1 MSRRLGLAAALLAL
15 LASACSR
22 DLDVPSLER
31 VVLSPAFSTVAPR
44 QTVSFTASGGA
55 GGYAFGFAP
64 GGRLSGTDA
73 TIDSSG
79 LYVAGSAGSA
89 QDTVEVTD
97 AAGRK
102 ATAKVQV
109 GTRLQIYRSETRAV
123 APRETV
129 AFLAIG
135 GQPPYTFS
143 IAASGSGNPTVDPV
157 SGAYVAGDR
166 AGDLDP
172 DSIVTDVVRV
182 TDASGVAQSATMEVL
197 VGKRLHLR
205 LDTSEVFPGV
215 AARLVADGGKPPY
228 AFAFADRGNR
238 SRGTVNAFSGE
249 YVPGFSPGAID
260 VLAVTDATSA
270 PPAAVTA
277 PAVGGVPLA
286 VGAGAHRCIA
296 GDFNGDL
303 SADVAF
309 GINAED
315 VGKFVVAEMLDT
327 PAPFIQGY
335 YMAERD
341 QGWSFGFAGDFSG
354 TGRERI
360 LFFGGGGGGPGSLWS
375 MVPDLAG
382 YMSIEQPTATAGTQP
397 GNVRMATAVLDPE
410 GATTFYI
417 DASGPGCW
425 VPSPGH
431 YLVRV
436 VWPRGALQPSAPT
449 CVLAEDF
456 CPASTC
462 GSDGY
467 PVAMAAGDFN
477 GDGKTDLAWI
487 LQTSN
492 DGSTVE
498 GPNARVYVSYGDDIV
513 GPGQTTLFPALG
525 QKAGWPAGSW
535 SFQARS
541 GDAQTAFMAV
551 PLPSGGDALLVRLTD
566 ATTGRSQLFAIR
578 DPQAAGAWDAPFDPN
593 GAGVA
598 GVAAYVPAPGA
609 QTSFVAWSG
618 HDGIVTGFTIDPST
632 LAFTGVSTIATVPFA
647 VNAVCMPDVNADLTP
662 DLVAAGE
669 WSPSAQLLL
678 GDGTLGAE
686 RNGTFAM
693 RAHLRGA
700 TFPVAVGDLDGDG
713 LGDAVVAGAEGGLH
727 VLWGGGGMLA
737 WGPQVSSASIGAAT
751 VADFT
756 GEGRPSIVYQEKSGR
771 FARVRSGGDGTF
783 DPSVVLTGFAAAGGA
798 PGAYFF
804 VWPGDL
810 GTSAAGVDLLTSEF
824 GDAAAA
830 HALLLQDRGVV
841 DVRAKPFPAFGG
853 DYSRV
858 QDCWHLA
865 LPPSG
870 AAGFVAAICSYR
882 NQSGSGSDESR
893 PVVTAVWGA
902 MISRPDGE
910 PGTAERPEFS
920 DWVLLTSTT
929 TDNPFT
935 RATAGGGAAF
945 AGNVTP
951 PGGARPAALFLMET
965 DRLYAVEVTH
975 PGTGVAQADWTVNA
989 IAVEP
994 DTHVRPFLATA
1005 GPMVP
1010 GYAYG
1015 VVTSGGD
1022 GTVVLRRT
1030 SDVPGRYELVQQL
1043 SPHAFP
1049 LGIAPLSTPSLGDV
1063 VTFNGDFSNTGLVPE
1078 IIPLLNDGTGKVR

>member
-31 VVLSPAFSTVAPR
+31 VVLTPAFSTVAPG

-55 GGYAFGFAP
+55 GGYVFGFAP

-73 TIDSSG
+73 TIDPSG
-79 LYVAGSAGSA
+79 FYTAGSAGAA

-129 AFLAIG
+129 AFLAFG
-135 GQPPYTFS
+135 GQPPYTFDVTTK
-143 IAASGSGNPTVDPV
+143 GSGNPTIDPY

-166 AGDLDP
+166 AADPDP
-172 DSIVTDVVRV
+172 DSIVTDVVSV
-182 TDASGVAQSATMEVL
+182 TDVSAQSASITVL
-197 VGKRLHLR
+197 VGKRLHIR
-205 LDTSEVFPGV
+205 LDTAEVFPGV

-238 SRGTVNAFSGE
+238 SRGAVNAFSGE

-260 VLAVTDATSA
+260 ILAVTDATSA
-270 PPAAVTA
+270 PPATVMG

-309 GINAED
+309 GINAEN

-327 PAPFIQGY
+327 PEPFIQGY

-341 QGWSFGFAGDFSG
+341 QGWAFGFAGDFSG

-360 LFFGGGGGGPGSLWS
+360 LFFGGGSGGGGDLWS

-382 YMSIEQPTATAGTQP
+382 YMMIEQPTSTAGTQP
-397 GNVRMATAVLDPE
+397 TNVRMATAMLDPD
-410 GATTFYI
+410 GVTTFYA
-417 DASGPGCW
+417 DASLAGCW
-425 VPSPGH
+425 VPSPGRS
-431 YLVRV
+431 LARV
-436 VWPRGALQPSAPT
+436 VWSRGAAQPSAPA
-449 CVLAEDF
+449 CVLAESF

-462 GSDGY
+462 GSGGY
-467 PVAMAAGDFN
+467 PLAMAAGDFD
-477 GDGKTDLAWI
+477 GDGRTDLAWI
-487 LQTSN
+487 LSTSSN
-492 DGSTVE
+492 SSTAE
-498 GPNARVYVSYGDDIV
+498 GPNARVYVSYGNGTV
-513 GPGQTTLFPALG
+513 GPGQTTFFPAAG
-525 QKAGWPAGSW
+525 QRAGWPAGSW

-541 GDAQTAFMAV
+541 ADAQTAFMAV

-578 DPQAAGAWDAPFDPN
+578 DPETPGAWSAPFDPN

-618 HDGIVTGFTIDPST
+618 KDGVLTGFGIDAS
-632 LAFTGVSTIATVPFA
+632 LAFTGVSTLATVPFA

-678 GDGTLGAE
+678 GDGTLGTAGT
-686 RNGTFAM
+686 GTFAT

-700 TFPVAVGDLDGDG
+700 TFPVAIGDLDGDG
-713 LGDAVVAGAEGGLH
+713 LGDAVVAGADGGLH

-737 WGPQVSSASIGAAT
+737 WGPQVSSASIGAAA

-783 DPSVVLTGFAAAGGA
+783 DPSVVLTGFGAAGGA

-810 GTSAAGVDLLTSEF
+810 GTSAPGVDVLTSEF

-841 DVRAKPFPAFGG
+841 DVRAKPFPAF
-853 DYSRV
+853 DANYSRV

-865 LPPSG
+865 LAPSG
-870 AAGFVAAICSYR
+870 GAGFVAAICSYR

-893 PVVTAVWGA
+893 PVVAAVWGA
-902 MISRPDGE
+902 KISNPDGA
-910 PGTAERPEFS
+910 PATAGKPEFS

-929 TDNPFT
+929 ADSPFT
-935 RATAGGGAAF
+935 RATVGGRAAF
-945 AGNVTP
+945 AGNVASP
-951 PGGARPAALFLMET
+951 DGGPGTALFLIET

-975 PGTGVAQADWTVNA
+975 TGSSEAVANWTVRA
-989 IAVEP
+989 FAVSP
-994 DTHVRPFLATA
+994 DTHAAPFLATA
-1005 GPMVP
+1005 GAMHASAA
-1010 GYAYG
+1010 YA
-1015 VVTSGGD
+1015 VVASGDD
-1022 GTVVLRRT
+1022 GTVVVRRT
-1030 SDVPGRYELVQQL
+1030 PGGYERVQQL
-1043 SPHAFP
+1043 SPRAFP